1 MMGQLKDSPP
11 YDFRLPLSTSARRFR
26 LIFLAFFSCR
36 SPMALVVECAV
47 LKIPV
52 MSPGDT
58 PPRCDR
64 RRRPRR
70 VHLRRRGMLDFL
82 FGPPRVGSF
91 YGQTVLGVDKRE
103 DVR

>member
-1 MMGQLKDSPP
+1 M
-11 YDFRLPLSTSARRFR
+11 
-26 LIFLAFFSCR
+26 AF
-36 SPMALVVECAV
+36 VVLWAV

-64 RRRPRR
+64 RRRARR
-70 VHLRRRGMLDFL
+70 FRRGIWTFGRPRTVL
-82 FGPPRVGSF
+82 FF
-91 YGQTVLGVDKRE
+91 YTVLGVDKRE

>member
-1 MMGQLKDSPP
+1 
-11 YDFRLPLSTSARRFR
+11 
-26 LIFLAFFSCR
+26 
-36 SPMALVVECAV
+36 MALVVLCAV

-64 RRRPRR
+64 RRRRR
-70 VHLRRRGMLDFL
+70 FRRGIWTFGRPRTVL
-82 FGPPRVGSF
+82 FF
-91 YGQTVLGVDKRE
+91 YTVLGVDNRE

>member
-1 MMGQLKDSPP
+1 
-11 YDFRLPLSTSARRFR
+11 
-26 LIFLAFFSCR
+26 
-36 SPMALVVECAV
+36 MAWVVLCAV

-64 RRRPRR
+64 RRRRARR
-70 VHLRRRGMLDFL
+70 FRRGIWT
-82 FGPPRVGSF
+82 FGRPRTSPCFF
-91 YGQTVLGVDKRE
+91 YTVLGVDKRE

>member
-1 MMGQLKDSPP
+1 M
-11 YDFRLPLSTSARRFR
+11 
-26 LIFLAFFSCR
+26 AF
-36 SPMALVVECAV
+36 VVLWAV

-64 RRRPRR
+64 RRRARR
-70 VHLRRRGMLDFL
+70 FRRGIWTFSRPRTVL
-82 FGPPRVGSF
+82 FF
-91 YGQTVLGVDKRE
+91 YTVLGVDNRE

>member
-1 MMGQLKDSPP
+1 M
-11 YDFRLPLSTSARRFR
+11 
-26 LIFLAFFSCR
+26 AF
-36 SPMALVVECAV
+36 VVLWAV

-64 RRRPRR
+64 RRRARR
-70 VHLRRRGMLDFL
+70 FRRGIWTFGRPRTVL
-82 FGPPRVGSF
+82 FF
-91 YGQTVLGVDKRE
+91 YTVLGVDNRE

>member
-1 MMGQLKDSPP
+1 M
-11 YDFRLPLSTSARRFR
+11 
-26 LIFLAFFSCR
+26 AF
-36 SPMALVVECAV
+36 VVLWAV

-64 RRRPRR
+64 RRRRGRR
-70 VHLRRRGMLDFL
+70 FRRGIWTFGRPRTVL
-82 FGPPRVGSF
+82 FF
-91 YGQTVLGVDKRE
+91 YTVLGVDNRE

>member
-1 MMGQLKDSPP
+1 
-11 YDFRLPLSTSARRFR
+11 
-26 LIFLAFFSCR
+26 
-36 SPMALVVECAV
+36 MALVVLWAV

-64 RRRPRR
+64 RRRARR
-70 VHLRRRGMLDFL
+70 FRRGIWTFGRPRTVL
-82 FGPPRVGSF
+82 FF
-91 YGQTVLGVDKRE
+91 YTVLGVDKRE